1 MTTGTIPAESP
12 EKLIDDRLDSRVPA
26 IIAKW
31 QSFLLLIVGSSLFST
46 LPGSAIA
53 GWPGAIVCGIIGG
66 VVAWI
71 AFPDARIR

>member
-1 MTTGTIPAESP
+1 MFTGTVPNESS
-12 EKLIDDRLDSRVPA
+12 EKLVSDRPGSRVPE

-31 QSFLLLIVGSSLFST
+31 QAFLLLIVGSSLCSS

-53 GWPGAIVCGIIGG
+53 GWPGAVVCGIIGG